1 MTTYGL
7 PARNPEKFTLK
18 EHQTFA
24 SEMMENVECLALFYE
39 AGTGKTMCVLD
50 WAYRAVE
57 NGQLNSLLVICP
69 ANIVGVWQSAMDKMI
84 DFEGYTKDGIARL
97 KSIVTVRS
105 FQKTYKT
112 ETREV
117 NHRNGSKGVKK
128 TRDIRPDINRY
139 WGAIVVDEA
148 HGIGSHQSVQ
158 TKAALALGMKASKR
172 FILTG
177 TPVSGGGG
185 AGDYKKLYGQL
196 KFLDNSVWASW
207 TDFCKRYVLAFDVF
221 RNPTRYREA
230 ELKQLMEDYGIVARL
245 DMCYDMPESSEIII
259 PCELREPIAYKK
271 IRAGDTESY
280 GFDIRTG
287 GGQYIKL
294 LELVSGHVQTDE
306 REVSPGKFAKETV
319 KFKCEKP
326 DALRTIISGT
336 DDKVVVFCKFR
347 ESINDAYEV
356 CSKMGETVIFDGR
369 STKDTWR
376 DFQYGDARYLICQYQ
391 SGGVGLDLYASHT
404 MVFYEPEW
412 SSLLLEQAKA
422 RIRRKG
428 QTKRC
433 IYYWL
438 STKGT
443 IEEDA
448 IQSVRN
454 GVTVTT
460 ELLEM
465 WAKRESKTVA
475 AEDEDEETES
485 EDNPDTDNP
494 ETGESEI

>member
-1 MTTYGL
+1 MTRTYAQPL
-7 PARNPEKFTLK
+7 HNPQKFTLK

-24 SEMMENVECLALFYE
+24 SEMMENVDCLALFYE

-57 NGQLNSLLVICP
+57 RGDLNSLLVICP
-69 ANIVGVWQSAMDKMI
+69 ANIVGVWTSAVDKMI
-84 DFEGYTKDGIARL
+84 EFEGYTKDGIARL
-97 KSIVTVRS
+97 KSIMTVRS

-112 ETREV
+112 ETLEV
-117 NHRNGSKGVKK
+117 HHRNGSKGQKK
-128 TRDIRPDINRY
+128 VRDIRPDINRY

-148 HGIGSHQSVQ
+148 HGIGAHHSVQ
-158 TKAALALGMKASKR
+158 TKAALALAMKASKR

-207 TDFCKRYVLAFDVF
+207 TDFCRKYVLSFDVF
-221 RNPTRYREA
+221 RNPVRYREA
-230 ELKQLMEDYGIVARL
+230 ELKKLMEDYGIVARL
-245 DMCYDMPESSEIII
+245 DMCYDMPDSSEIVI
-259 PCELREPIAYKK
+259 PCELKDPQAYRR
-271 IRAGDTESY
+271 IRDGDTASY
-280 GFDIRTG
+280 GFEIRTG
-287 GGQYIKL
+287 GGQYVKL
-294 LELVSGHVQTDE
+294 LELVSGFVKTDDK
-306 REVSPGKFAKETV
+306 EVSPGKFTKDV
-319 KFKCEKP
+319 LRFKCDKQ
-326 DALRTIISGT
+326 DALKTILTGT

-347 ESINDAYEV
+347 ESIDDAYEV

-369 STKDTWR
+369 SSKDTWR

-465 WAKRESKTVA
+465 WAKREMRNTASTN
-475 AEDEDEETES
+475 DDDS
-485 EDNPDTDNP
+485 DDEDNPDTDNP
-494 ETGESEI
+494 DTGESEI

>member
-7 PARNPEKFTLK
+7 PKYNPDKFTLK
-18 EHQTFA
+18 EHQVFA

-50 WAYRAVE
+50 WAYHAVE
-57 NGQLNSLLVICP
+57 KGELNSLLVICP
-69 ANIVGVWQSAMDKMI
+69 ANIVGVWTASVDKMI
-84 DFEGYTKDGIARL
+84 QFSGYTEDGIARL
-97 KSIVTVRS
+97 KSIMTVRS

-112 ETREV
+112 ETHEV
-117 NHRNGSKGVKK
+117 HHRNGSKGMRKS
-128 TRDIRPDINRY
+128 RDIRPDINRY
-139 WGAIVVDEA
+139 WGAIVVDES
-148 HGIGSHQSVQ
+148 HGIGAHHSVQ
-158 TKAALALGMKASKR
+158 TKAALALSMKASKR

-196 KFLDNSVWASW
+196 KFLDNAVWSSW

-221 RNPTRYREA
+221 RNPVKYREP
-230 ELKQLMEDYGIVARL
+230 ELKKLMEDYGIVARL
-245 DMCYDMPESSEIII
+245 DMCYDMPESSEVVI
-259 PCELREPIAYKK
+259 PCELKEPQAYRR
-271 IRAGDTESY
+271 IRVGDTAAY
-280 GFDIRTG
+280 GFEIRTG

-294 LELVSGHVQTDE
+294 LELVSGHVKMDE
-306 REVSPGKFAKETV
+306 NAQGIKEVI
-319 KFKCEKP
+319 KFKCDKQ
-326 DALRTIISGT
+326 DALKTILTGT

-356 CSKMGETVIFDGR
+356 CNKMGETVVFDGR
-369 STKDTWR
+369 SHKETWR
-376 DFQYGDARYLICQYQ
+376 EFQEGTARYLICQYQ
-391 SGGVGLDLYASHT
+391 SGGVGIDLYASHT

-460 ELLEM
+460 DLLEM
-465 WAKRESKTVA
+465 WAKREMKRVNSTGDEEEEEE
-475 AEDEDEETES
+475 EDES
-485 EDNPDTDNP
+485 DNP
-494 ETGESEI
+494 ETGESDI

>member
-1 MTTYGL
+1 MPDYRL
-7 PARNPEKFTLK
+7 PQYNPDRFTLK

-50 WAYRAVE
+50 WAYRE
-57 NGQLNSLLVICP
+57 CERGKLSSLLVICP
-69 ANIVGVWQSAMDKMI
+69 ANIVGVWTAAVDKMI
-84 DFEGYTKDGIARL
+84 QFEGYDTRGIARL
-97 KSIVTVRS
+97 KSIMTVRS
-105 FQKTYKT
+105 FQKTYIT
-112 ETREV
+112 ETKERR
-117 NHRNGSKGVKK
+117 HHDGTTSTYKQRS
-128 TRDIRPDINRY
+128 IRPDIDRY
-139 WGAIVVDEA
+139 WGAIVVDES
-148 HGIGSHQSVQ
+148 HGIGRHSSIQ
-158 TKAALALGMKASKR
+158 TKAALSLSMKADKR

-196 KFLDNSVWASW
+196 KFLDNAVWQNWS
-207 TDFCKRYVLAFDVF
+207 DFCRRYVTAYDVF
-221 RNPTRYREA
+221 HNPVKYREN
-230 ELKQLMEDYGIVARL
+230 ELKALMEDYGIVARL
-245 DMCYDMPESSEIII
+245 DMCYDMPDSSEVVI
-259 PCELREPIAYKK
+259 PCELKEPIAYRR
-271 IRAGDTESY
+271 IREGDTEPY

-294 LELVSGHVQTDE
+294 LELVSGFVKTDE
-306 REVSPGKFAKETV
+306 LAENGKDKKDI

-326 DALRTIISGT
+326 DALKTIIEGT

-347 ESINDAYEV
+347 ESIDAARAV
-356 CSKMGETVIFDGR
+356 CEKAGETVVFDGR
-369 STKDTWR
+369 STTATWR
-376 DFQYGDARYLICQYQ
+376 DFQEGSARYLICQYQ
-391 SGGVGLDLYASHT
+391 SGGVGIDLYASHT

-428 QTKRC
+428 QTNRC

-448 IQSVRN
+448 ISSVRN

-465 WAKRESKTVA
+465 WAKSEMRSVKGSAKDEGN
-475 AEDEDEETES
+475 EDEQDE
-485 EDNPDTDNP
+485 DTDNP
-494 ETGESEI
+494 EEGDQDT